1 MIYNTKI
8 EKSIEITPT
17 KYLFIDS
24 RMRNVEKETLKNLG
38 YELALIPKNARVYE
52 EISSHTDIF
61 IANING
67 KLVIEPTLY
76 KFLKEEKEDFFG
88 KVKENIICGKSLVD
102 KKYPLDIAYNVCFIG
117 KNAIHNFKYTD
128 ENIQELIE
136 KEDLNK
142 INISQ
147 GYSNC
152 AIAVIDENS
161 AIVEDKKIAEVLRK
175 NNIEVLEIEREN
187 TINLLDG
194 IGTYSRIKGFIG
206 GTISKI
212 GKNVVIFG
220 DLNYF
225 KNSNKIRE
233 FILKKDLKIIDFKNL
248 DLIDYGGVIE
258 I

>member
-1 MIYNTKI
+1 MVYNMKVKNLK
-8 EKSIEITPT
+8 EKTLT

-38 YELALIPKNARVYE
+38 YELVLIPKSTRVYE

-61 IANING
+61 IANVNG

-76 KFLKEEKEDFFG
+76 KFLKEEHEDFLG
-88 KVKENIICGKSLVD
+88 KVKEKIVCGKSLVD

-128 ENIQELIE
+128 ENIQELIK

-187 TINLLDG
+187 KINLLNES
-194 IGTYSRIKGFIG
+194 GTYSSMKGFIG

-233 FILKKDLKIIDFKNL
+233 FILKKDLKIIDFKDL

-258 I
+258 V